1 MIRPR
6 PSRVRRYYPLFLD
19 LAGRTCVVV
28 GGGSVALRKVEGLL
42 ACDAAVRLVSPRA
55 RPELAALARCGAIAW
70 WQQPYAPA
78 ALTGCFLAIAA
89 TDDPAVNDAVVA
101 DARCV
106 GALAVATDDGEGDA
120 ILPAVVRRGDVVVA
134 ISTGGRSPALAR
146 ALRQRLARLVD
157 PSYGDL
163 AAIVGDLRDELL
175 AAGQHVP
182 AERWQRALAA
192 PLLRQVRRGNLD
204 GARAALRAAL
214 VDTPVGGNDGVD

>member
-1 MIRPR
+1 MTRLR
-6 PSRVRRYYPLFLD
+6 PSRAHRYYPVFLD
-19 LAGRTCVVV
+19 LAGRTCLVA
-28 GGGSVALRKVEGLL
+28 GGGAVALRKVEGLL

-55 RPELAALARCGAIAW
+55 RPELAALARERRIAW
-70 WQQPYAPA
+70 WQQPYTAG
-78 ALTGCFLAIAA
+78 ALADCFLAIAA
-89 TDDPAVNDAVVA
+89 TDDRAVNDAVVA
-101 DARCV
+101 DARRLGV
-106 GALAVATDDGEGDA
+106 LAVAADDGEGDA

-182 AERWQRALAA
+182 AERWRRALAA
-192 PLLRQVRRGNLD
+192 PLLRQVRRGDLT

-214 VDTPVGGNDGVD
+214 VDTSVRGNLGVD